1 MTTADP
7 IGAFRSAF
15 ESGVRAGIILDFDG
29 TLSPIVARPDLA
41 RMQPGAHEALARLAE
56 RYPVVAVVSGRTA
69 PELDVLVEV
78 PGIRLVASYGLH
90 APDDLAPAVL
100 DAVRDA
106 AAAVPGARVELKG
119 GSVAVHVRG
128 TGDPDAADAALRG
141 PLGAIGRA
149 HGLDLIDGK
158 RVLELVPAGRPLKE
172 GAVERLLEQER
183 LEAVLYAGDD
193 VADLRAYAAI
203 DRARE
208 DGVLTVKIAVRG
220 EETPAALAEAA
231 DLVVDG
237 PPDLVRLLQDL

>member
-1 MTTADP
+1 MATADP
-7 IGAFRSAF
+7 LVAFRSAH
-15 ESGVRAGIILDFDG
+15 ERGLRAGILLDFDG

-41 RMQPGAHEALARLAE
+41 RMQPGAHEVLARLTE

-69 PELDVLVEV
+69 RELDALVEV
-78 PGIRLVASYGLH
+78 PGVHLVASYGLH
-90 APDDLAPAVL
+90 APEDLTPAVL
-100 DAVRDA
+100 NAVRAA
-106 AAAVPGARVELKG
+106 AAAVPEARVELKG

-128 TGDPDAADAALRG
+128 TEDPDAADEALRG
-141 PLGAIGRA
+141 PLGAIGRE

-172 GAVERLLEQER
+172 GAVERLLEGER

-193 VADLRAYAAI
+193 VADLRAFAAL

-208 DGVLTVKIAVRG
+208 DGVLIVKIAVRG
-220 EETPAALAEAA
+220 EETPAALAAAA
-231 DLVVDG
+231 DLVVEG

>member
-1 MTTADP
+1 MSAADP
-7 IGAFRSAF
+7 IGAFRAAHQR
-15 ESGVRAGIILDFDG
+15 GLRAGVLLDFDG

-41 RMQPGAHEALARLAE
+41 RMQPGAHEALERLAR

-69 PELDVLVEV
+69 PELEVLVEV
-78 PGIRLVASYGLH
+78 PGIHLVASYGLR
-90 APDDLAPAVL
+90 APEDLAPAVL
-100 DAVRDA
+100 DAVRGA

-128 TGDPDAADAALRG
+128 TDDPDAADEELRG
-141 PLGAIGRA
+141 PLGAIGLE

-193 VADLRAYAAI
+193 VADLRAFAAL
-203 DRARE
+203 DRARR

-220 EETPAALAEAA
+220 EETPATLAAAA
-231 DLVVDG
+231 DLVVEG